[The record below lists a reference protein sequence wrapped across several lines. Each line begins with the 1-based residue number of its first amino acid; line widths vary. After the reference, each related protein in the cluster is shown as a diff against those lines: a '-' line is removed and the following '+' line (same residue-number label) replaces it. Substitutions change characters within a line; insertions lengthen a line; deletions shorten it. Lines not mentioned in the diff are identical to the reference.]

1 MGVRGSLPVSRPQ
14 TVRYGSCTSCVQVV
28 ADNGTCLLLDGGSGI
43 YEAGA
48 QYMRAGRSE
57 PLHVF
62 ITHAHWD
69 HIQGL
74 PFFIPAFIP
83 GTRIT
88 FYGCNQGGLPFKEL
102 LGRQMSSPYFPV
114 EAISWQADITYTTI
128 GESQLEVGG
137 ITVRSTYAEHPGMTL
152 GLRIEYGG
160 HSMVYLPDNEP
171 FARYDHDKVFDRGG
185 TAGGLSAM
193 EAVLLEDQKKK
204 SFRLTVW
211 QRCITERVKRT
222 FRRLVVWILSQSLQR
237 VSLNI

>member
-1 MGVRGSLPVSRPQ
+1 MSFAPSLEISFMGVRGSLSVSGPQ
-14 TVRYGSCTSCVQVV
+14 TVRYGSGTSCVRVV

-48 QYMRAGRSE
+48 QYMRAGCSE

-102 LGRQMSSPYFPV
+102 LGRQMSSPYFP
-114 EAISWQADITYTTI
+114 ER
-128 GESQLEVGG
+128 
-137 ITVRSTYAEHPGMTL
+137 RSSPQFPG
-152 GLRIEYGG
+152 R
-160 HSMVYLPDNEP
+160 
-171 FARYDHDKVFDRGG
+171 
-185 TAGGLSAM
+185 
-193 EAVLLEDQKKK
+193 
-204 SFRLTVW
+204 
-211 QRCITERVKRT
+211 
-222 FRRLVVWILSQSLQR
+222 
-237 VSLNI
+237 